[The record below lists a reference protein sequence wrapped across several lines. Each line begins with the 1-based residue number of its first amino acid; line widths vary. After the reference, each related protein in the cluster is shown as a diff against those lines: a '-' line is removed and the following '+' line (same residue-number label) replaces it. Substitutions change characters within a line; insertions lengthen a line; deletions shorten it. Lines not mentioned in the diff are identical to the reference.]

1 MKVSKVLKIIFINLI
16 IFFFLISTIIILPP
30 LALDSYRITKNIIF
44 GEKKYVNKE
53 NQLRSK
59 LINYQNIEW
68 ASDHFNEITDT
79 KFKYYDY
86 IGWRRDKF
94 IGKTINV
101 DSSGFRKNSKD
112 HVLNF
117 ENSDVWVFGGS
128 VVWGTGSNDSQTIP
142 ALLENFNNVKV
153 LNMGESGYTS
163 HQNLNLFMKLLSQ
176 NYLTKKVFF
185 FDGPNEIIHKCRV
198 ENSFFSSARE
208 DFIRK
213 KINNS
218 ERKYKYETQYLFDST
233 KKIIFKLK
241 KKFSISKSSD
251 QKGALKDKSLFDC
264 DNNFKKV
271 DNIVNSIYLDWST
284 AKKIAEDKNI
294 KFIPI
299 LQPTI
304 FFGKAQIEHLN
315 KSLKREDLRVQFES
329 VYPKLVAKLESEN
342 FEYLNLLNIFDDNNI
357 YYIDFMHFS
366 PNGNKKIVNL
376 ISNLFIK

>member
-1 MKVSKVLKIIFINLI
+1 MKVSKVLKIIIVNLI
-16 IFFFLISTIIILPP
+16 VFFFLISTIIILPP
-30 LALDSYRITKNIIF
+30 IAIDSYRIIKNKIS
-44 GEKKYVNKE
+44 GEKKYVSKE

-68 ASDHFNEITDT
+68 ASDHFNEIADT

-94 IGKTINV
+94 TGKTINI
-101 DSSGFRKNSKD
+101 DNSGFRKNSED

-142 ALLENFNNVKV
+142 ALLENFNDIKV

-213 KINNS
+213 KINDS

-233 KKIIFKLK
+233 KKLIFKLK
-241 KKFSISKSSD
+241 KKFSISKNSD
-251 QKGALKDKSLFDC
+251 QKDVLGDRSLFDC

-271 DNIVNSIYLDWST
+271 NNIVNSIYLDWST

-304 FFGKAQIEHLN
+304 FFGKAQIEHLDE
-315 KSLKREDLRVQFES
+315 SLKREDLRVQFES
-329 VYPKLVAKLESEN
+329 VYPKLLAKLESEN
-342 FEYLNLLNIFDDNNI
+342 FEYINLLNIFDDNNI
-357 YYIDFMHFS
+357 FYIDFMHFS